1 MWLPSIYEQDGVT
14 MTKVARSELGV
25 VEDGKFTR
33 TYGRT
38 RYQTINLYTNYQ
50 FTLNDHH
57 NFTLMG
63 GYQEEDNDYSYM
75 RTLLQAC
82 ILQTTLIWVWVQV
95 IKW

>member
-1 MWLPSIYEQDGVT
+1 M
-14 MTKVARSELGV
+14 GV

-38 RYQTINLYTNYQ
+38 RYQTINFYTNYQ

-63 GYQEEDNDYSYM
+63 G
-75 RTLLQAC
+75 
-82 ILQTTLIWVWVQV
+82 
-95 IKW
+95 IKKRIMIIAI